1 LIAGRHRFE
10 AAKSLGWKTIKAEL
24 IDGSARERRL
34 MEIDENLA
42 RVDLS
47 SAECAAH
54 QWERKRLYE
63 EKRPETK
70 HGGAP
75 GAGRGKGKKPLQSG
89 HGDPSAERYSAD
101 AAKKKGKSESTVRRE
116 AARGAAI
123 PDVAKLAGT
132 LISARWRSLNR

>member
-1 LIAGRHRFE
+1 MIAGRHRFE

-24 IDGSARERRL
+24 IDGSARERQR
-34 MEIDENLA
+34 E
-42 RVDLS
+42 
-47 SAECAAH
+47 
-54 QWERKRLYE
+54 RLYE

-70 HGGAP
+70 HGGAL
-75 GAGRGKGKKPLQSG
+75 GARRGKGKKPLQSG

-101 AAKKKGKSESTVRRE
+101 TAKKKGKSESTVRRE